1 MKFALIAAI
10 AAVALSAPAAQAATA
25 IYTIKGTADGSLN
38 GVGFSGAGFTFTLF
52 GDTDNI
58 TYPTSLQKLD
68 PLDSASVVIDGFSG
82 VTLQIP
88 TSLSRLSA
96 GTETVFNGVINGNL
110 RNLLIWTTDTQVDF
124 AHSFGPVG
132 SGLVEVIGN
141 TFATSGGDLKFNGVN
156 SFHDERPITFSAVVR
171 GDVAVPEP
179 ATWGM
184 MLVGFGGMGALL
196 RRRRMAVARI

>member
-25 IYTIKGTADGSLN
+25 IYTVKGTADGSLN
-38 GVGFSGAGFTFTLF
+38 GVGFSGAGFTFTLH

-58 TYPTSLQKLD
+58 TYPGSVQQLD
-68 PLDSASVVIDGFSG
+68 PLDSASVVIDGFSA
-82 VTLQIP
+82 VTLGIP
-88 TSLSRLSA
+88 TSLSRISD
-96 GTETVFNGVINGNL
+96 GTLTTLKGVINGNL
-110 RNLLIWTTDTQVDF
+110 RNLLIWTTATPVDF

-141 TFATSGGDLKFNGVN
+141 TFATSGGDLKFNLVT
-156 SFHDERPITFSAVVR
+156 SFDGERPITFSAVVR
-171 GDVAVPEP
+171 GDMGVPEP

-184 MLVGFGGMGALL
+184 MVAGFGGMGALL